1 MIPGLL
7 RIITSDTILVNSH
20 YICDM
25 FENTPDQYYIKLPQF
40 EGPFDLILFFIERD
54 EIDIQNIPIS
64 RITKDFLEYIQ
75 TMDRL
80 NIELASEFIVVAA
93 TLMRIK
99 TKMLLP
105 RKEKDEDGNEI
116 DPREE
121 LVQRLMEYK
130 RFKSVLEELQDL
142 EQKRS
147 RIHPRGNVDNELRKY
162 SEQVFVEAE
171 WESVDL
177 YKLFRMFRKV
187 MERYDTEKNRITHT
201 VVNFKYTIEDQRS
214 YITNLVF
221 SGERA
226 SFEAIFDQM
235 ENRLHAIVT
244 FLALLELVNSRKIK
258 IQLGNSRNS
267 LWISPG
273 SGSDEEE

>member
-1 MIPGLL
+1 
-7 RIITSDTILVNSH
+7 
-20 YICDM
+20 M

>member
-1 MIPGLL
+1 
-7 RIITSDTILVNSH
+7 
-20 YICDM
+20 M

-187 MERYDTEKNRITHT
+187 MVRYDTEKNRITHT